1 MKIYFHGATVDVT
14 RSAYHVV
21 TKHASVLVDCGMFQ
35 GGNKKAAKNRALHF
49 KLDDLLPLVEA
60 GKLLGFL
67 NPEDLVLTQL
77 GRTYAEASILA
88 RKELLAG
95 RVLRMP

>member
-35 GGNKKAAKNRALHF
+35 AENKRL
-49 KLDDLLPLVEA
+49 
-60 GKLLGFL
+60 
-67 NPEDLVLTQL
+67 Q
-77 GRTYAEASILA
+77 RTYDSPNSRAASWT
-88 RKELLAG
+88 
-95 RVLRMP
+95 PYS